1 MYYFLIKLQ
10 KDKHFYLLFA
20 ILLSISLLDFF
31 HNRLLIYKQ
40 PSLPS
45 ASKLSIWLSEKNLR
59 IMNICKTKKEN
70 KEENKQKQ
78 KWGIMFLRFFHL
90 QNAFWQHP
98 IVLFSDLG
106 FVGGPIENRWVVINI
121 IDMYD
126 NGCVIFVQVVRC
138 HKSQFILH
146 KFSLFVSQVGLKMLV
161 NTGVK
166 F

>member
-20 ILLSISLLDFF
+20 IFLSISLLDFF
-31 HNRLLIYKQ
+31 HQASFLINSRLSPQ
-40 PSLPS
+40 PLNSQYGCL
-45 ASKLSIWLSEKNLR
+45 KKNLR